1 MVLQNKFK
9 PNSKSFKNT
18 FCVFTEVDAA
28 LIKDLVPNYK
38 SEAGSQY
45 FYTEEG
51 MYRLSNHWGRLANS
65 KWRLIAMEE
74 ESMNKFKLGFATW
87 DSFYPDNNF
96 EKLYY
101 LEANFTEKTVMY
113 QHKNNP
119 NFDNKAVLRNSLETI
134 KRIKQARNIL
144 TLTNWANYFTNKNIE
159 ELRIKIV
166 TELIFTDKTLEVI
179 KRTIS

>member
-1 MVLQNKFK
+1 
-9 PNSKSFKNT
+9 
-18 FCVFTEVDAA
+18 
-28 LIKDLVPNYK
+28 
-38 SEAGSQY
+38 
-45 FYTEEG
+45 
-51 MYRLSNHWGRLANS
+51 
-65 KWRLIAMEE
+65 MEE